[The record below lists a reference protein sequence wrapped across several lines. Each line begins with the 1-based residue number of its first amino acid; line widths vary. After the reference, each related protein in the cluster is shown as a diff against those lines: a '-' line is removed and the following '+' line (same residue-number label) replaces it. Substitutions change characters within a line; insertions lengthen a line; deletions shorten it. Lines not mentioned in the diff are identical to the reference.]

1 MASVRVPKA
10 PAAPPN
16 VLAVLRD
23 VLPLPAVRQAQQL
36 ATHPGACLEEHV
48 VQSGS
53 LVAAARQAQK
63 ARLTPHSGQNE
74 NQAMVGQ
81 SEVATQKM
89 ESSTAEQGAEQQAL
103 EAQPVTRAATQQAE
117 EMSFEEAEAQAMK
130 WWGVLQAMQ
139 KKNELEA
146 RAEARRLEDAESQ
159 AEQTKQLKEQAEA
172 RALQNEQTKELEA
185 LSGARSKAEQLKE
198 SVAG

>member
-1 MASVRVPKA
+1 M
-10 PAAPPN
+10 
-16 VLAVLRD
+16 
-23 VLPLPAVRQAQQL
+23 
-36 ATHPGACLEEHV
+36 EEHV
-48 VQSGS
+48 AQSGS

-74 NQAMVGQ
+74 NQDMVGQ

-130 WWGVLQAMQ
+130 WWG
-139 KKNELEA
+139 
-146 RAEARRLEDAESQ
+146 
-159 AEQTKQLKEQAEA
+159 
-172 RALQNEQTKELEA
+172 
-185 LSGARSKAEQLKE
+185 G
-198 SVAG
+198 VAGHAEEE